1 MLKPIC
7 TALVAT
13 LTLFGNTYSYA
24 QNTDLFNEAGYRST
38 LYRSPTP
45 QFHELARTLDPQ
57 QLLELQAKQPQVL
70 LIDVYRNPWLR
81 GYFTLSEVHQNLP
94 NSLWL
99 ANCGDGALSEQWMA
113 YCRQHLEQATAGNKA
128 HPIVFYCRSDC
139 WLGWNAIKR
148 AHHLGYTNLYWLRD
162 GIDGW
167 AQANLPLKVAR
178 PEAVQSTI
186 MYYKNETKNH
196 VQHLNR

>member
-1 MLKPIC
+1 MLKSVC
-7 TALVAT
+7 TALVIT
-13 LTLFGNTYSYA
+13 LLPLSAVNSYA
-24 QNTDLFNEAGYRST
+24 QQNDLFNAEGYRST

-45 QFHELARTLDPQ
+45 TFHQQAQTIEPSELVDMQ
-57 QLLELQAKQPQVL
+57 QQHSNLL

-81 GYFTLSEVHQNLP
+81 GHFTLQEEHRNLP

-99 ANCGDGALSEQWMA
+99 ANCGDGSLNEQWLA
-113 YCRQHLEQATAGNKA
+113 YCQQNLEQATNGNKA

-148 AHHLGYTNLYWLRD
+148 ADKLGYRNLYWLRD

-167 AQANLPLKVAR
+167 EQANLPLGHAQ
-178 PEAVQSTI
+178 PAPL
-186 MYYKNETKNH
+186 H
-196 VQHLNR
+196 

>member
-1 MLKPIC
+1 MLKSVC
-7 TALVAT
+7 AALMMT
-13 LTLFGNTYSYA
+13 LLPLAAGNSYA
-24 QNTDLFNEAGYRST
+24 ESNSLFNSEGYRST

-45 QFHELARTLDPQ
+45 TFHDQAQTLAPSELLA
-57 QLLELQAKQPQVL
+57 LQEQQPQLL

-81 GYFTLSEVHQNLP
+81 GYFTLPEEHKNIP

-99 ANCGDGALSEQWMA
+99 ANCGDGALNEQWTA
-113 YCRQHLEQATAGNKA
+113 YCEDNLAQATAGNFA

-148 AHHLGYTNLYWLRD
+148 AHALGYNNLYWLRD

-167 AQANLPLKVAR
+167 EQAGLVLEQAQPAPLP
-178 PEAVQSTI
+178 
-186 MYYKNETKNH
+186 
-196 VQHLNR
+196 